1 MAEQRPARSRPANR
15 RPASRS
21 HRVSSAA
28 DAAES
33 AADSLAGLI
42 RHPVDGASSVART
55 DDDGWRV
62 GVDVVEVPRIPDTTS
77 LMATYEVE
85 LGPDG
90 TVRSYH
96 RTRRYR
102 RSEAD
107 D

>member
-1 MAEQRPARSRPANR
+1 MAEQRPGRERPANR
-15 RPASRS
+15 RSAPRS

-28 DAAES
+28 DAARS
-33 AADSLAGLI
+33 AASSLAELI
-42 RHPVDGASSVART
+42 NHPVDGTSSVSRT
-55 DDDGWRV
+55 EDDGWCV

-85 LGPDG
+85 LDADG
-90 TVRSYH
+90 AMRGY
-96 RTRRYR
+96 RRARRYR